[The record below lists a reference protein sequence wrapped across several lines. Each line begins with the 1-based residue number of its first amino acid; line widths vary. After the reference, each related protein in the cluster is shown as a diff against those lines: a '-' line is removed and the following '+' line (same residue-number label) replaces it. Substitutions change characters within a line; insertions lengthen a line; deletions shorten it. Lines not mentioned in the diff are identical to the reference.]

1 MVLLFLN
8 YFEPGFNFKKECLGA
23 ESKNTGFWPGGG
35 GWGESTHDHLGQ
47 GEPRKRTRLGER
59 WPVSFECGDLEIP
72 MTIQLE
78 MLLDNLGGAKM
89 KA

>member
-23 ESKNTGFWPGGG
+23 ESKNTGFWPGVG
-35 GWGESTHDHLGQ
+35 GWGESTHGHLGQ
-47 GEPRKRTRLGER
+47 GKPRKRTGLGER
-59 WPVSFECGDLEIP
+59 WPVSFECGDFEIP
-72 MTIQLE
+72 WPSSWRCS
-78 MLLDNLGGAKM
+78 LDNLGGAKM